1 VNSLLVTASSSDRV
15 RSWRLRPG
23 GRLAESLV
31 VLGYVVAAVAMTWRL
46 WAHPSTTAPT
56 ASGANVNL
64 DIYLS
69 AWYMRYVATALAHG
83 HLPALVTT
91 ALNSPQGVNAMWNTS
106 LLAPAFLLAPVTL
119 IAGPVASLTVLLT
132 LGFAGS
138 AASMYVV
145 LRRWSASVAAA
156 ALGGALFGFMP
167 AMMVAGEDHY
177 HLQFA
182 VLPPLIIDAVLML
195 VTGRGRPVRT
205 GLWLG
210 LLISLQL
217 FIAEEMLA
225 DTVVA
230 GAVIVLVLV
239 LTRPWAVRRRVLPTL
254 AGVGTALALT
264 LLICGRALW
273 VQFHGP
279 LAEHGS
285 PWNVFAYGYP
295 PSAYVT
301 APNAVLL
308 HSNFTQYLATTGQHP
323 IEEFGYLGW
332 PLQIALIALP
342 FIFWRDV
349 RIRVIGLAVLLMEWL
364 AIGGHSTRLVGQQRL
379 AAWLL
384 PWHWL
389 QHLPVLNQLIV
400 VRLAILTDGAAA
412 VVLALVADRTIAAVR
427 GRQGWL
433 PPAADE
439 RWRWPAFAG
448 RLWRRRPLAGKLWRW
463 PAFASNLR
471 RWSAFADRLWRR
483 RPLAGKLWRWP
494 AFLSER
500 RRRLVLT
507 GAATAT
513 LIAIVVP
520 IIPRPEPG
528 STVSPPTPGWTTV
541 ISRLHLPAGAP
552 VLELPLGG
560 AGEMEFQAT
569 TGEQI
574 SITGGYCIAPDPAGQ
589 AIKCDDPPL
598 LSAAQ
603 SAIATDSYW
612 MTRGPGWPGVTPAT
626 AAEALVR
633 WNPAA
638 VVITMANYP
647 DLRNFMIGLF
657 GRPTAAQDD
666 VMGWRVT
673 PQMLAHL
680 PAYAHAQAEARA
692 KAAKAK
698 QKAKAA
704 QAKPAPS
711 QRS

>member
-1 VNSLLVTASSSDRV
+1 
-15 RSWRLRPG
+15 
-23 GRLAESLV
+23 LAESLV
-31 VLGYVVAAVAMTWRL
+31 VLGYVVAAVGMTWRL

-56 ASGANVNL
+56 ASGANVNV

-91 ALNSPQGVNAMWNTS
+91 ALNAPQGVNAMWNTS

-119 IAGPVASLTVLLT
+119 IAGPVTSLTVLLT

-138 AASMYVV
+138 ATSMYVV
-145 LRRWSASVAAA
+145 LRRWSVSVAAA
-156 ALGGALFGFMP
+156 ALGGAFFGFMP

-182 VLPPLIIDAVLML
+182 VLPPLIIDAVLRL

-210 LLISLQL
+210 LLVSLQL
-217 FIAEEMLA
+217 FIAEELLA

-230 GAVIVLVLV
+230 GGVIVLVLV
-239 LTRPWAVRRRVLPTL
+239 LSRPGAVLRRVLPTL
-254 AGVGTALALT
+254 QGAGTALAVT
-264 LLICGRALW
+264 LVICGRALW

-308 HSNFTQYLATTGQHP
+308 HSNFAQYLATTGQHP

-342 FIFWRDV
+342 FIFWRDI
-349 RIRVIGLAVLLMEWL
+349 RIRVVGLAVLLMEWL
-364 AIGGHSTRLVGQQRL
+364 AIGGHSARLVGQQRV
-379 AAWLL
+379 AARLL
-384 PWHWL
+384 PWYWL

-412 VVLALVADRTIAAVR
+412 VVLALAADRTIAAVR

-433 PPAADE
+433 PPPSDE
-439 RWRWPAFAG
+439 GWRWPAFAG
-448 RLWRRRPLAGKLWRW
+448 RLWRRRPLADKLWRWPALAGKLWRW
-463 PAFASNLR
+463 PAFAGK
-471 RWSAFADRLWRR
+471 FRR
-483 RPLAGKLWRWP
+483 RP

-507 GAATAT
+507 GAAMAT

-528 STVSPPTPGWTTV
+528 STVSLPPPGWTTV

-552 VLELPLGG
+552 VLVLPLGG
-560 AGEMEFQAT
+560 ANVMQYQAI
-569 TGEQI
+569 TGEPI

-589 AIKCDDPPL
+589 ATKCDDPPM
-598 LSAAQ
+598 LSAAE
-603 SAIATDSYW
+603 AAVATDSYW
-612 MTRGPGWPGVTPAT
+612 IAREPEWPGTTPAT
-626 AAEALVR
+626 TAEALVR
-633 WNPAA
+633 WQPAA
-638 VVITMANYP
+638 VVITAANQAG
-647 DLRNFMIGLF
+647 LRNFMIRLF
-657 GRPTAAQDD
+657 GRPTAAQAD

-673 PQMLAHL
+673 PQSLAHL
-680 PAYAHAQAEARA
+680 PAYVRAQAQARA
-692 KAAKAK
+692 KAARAKAAR
-698 QKAKAA
+698 AKAA
-704 QAKPAPS
+704 QAKAAQAKAARAKPGPS
-711 QRS
+711 QRT